1 MTISKEEIQALIQL
15 LDDPNA
21 EVNQT
26 VTKNLMDQGTNILP
40 DLEAAWEGSL
50 DSDYQEKLM
59 NLIQDIQF
67 KSTDDML
74 RKWLRTG
81 ASDLLKGAYIIARYQ
96 YPDLKLED
104 IEKPLDKIFKDVWLE
119 LNNNLTALE
128 KVRILNHILF
138 EVNGFTRNTKNFY
151 SPQNSFIN
159 QVLETRKGN
168 PISLAVLYSVV
179 AQRLGLPIFG
189 VNLPKNFILAY
200 EDELLSGDNFNEV
213 TEKILFYIN
222 PYNKGTVL
230 GRKEIEYFLKQQ
242 DIEPQS
248 SHFTSCSNKI
258 IIIRILYNLIN
269 AYHKSGYRE
278 KAEHFEGVLK
288 ILGESGRA

>member
-1 MTISKEEIQALIQL
+1 MTISREEIQAMIQL

-26 VTKNLMDQGTNILP
+26 VTKNLMNQGIEILP
-40 DLEAAWEGSL
+40 DLEAAWEGSM
-50 DSDYQEKLM
+50 DPDYQDRIIS
-59 NLIQDIQF
+59 LIQDIQF
-67 KSTDDML
+67 KSTDEML
-74 RKWLRTG
+74 RKWVRTG
-81 ASDLLKGAYIIARYQ
+81 GSDLLKGAYIIARYQ

-138 EVNGFTRNTKNFY
+138 EVNGFTKNSKNFY

-159 QVLETRKGN
+159 QVLETKKGN
-168 PISLAVLYSVV
+168 PISLAVIYSIV
-179 AQRLGLPIFG
+179 AQRLGLPIYG
-189 VNLPKNFILAY
+189 VNLPKNFILAF
-200 EDELLSGDNFNEV
+200 EDEMISGDNFNEV
-213 TEKILFYIN
+213 TEDILFYIN
-222 PYNKGTVL
+222 PYNKGAVL

-242 DIEPQS
+242 GIEAQP
-248 SHFTSCSNKI
+248 SHFNSCSNPD
-258 IIIRILYNLIN
+258 IIIRMLHNLIA

-288 ILGESGRA
+288 IIGGNQ